1 MKQITK
7 YIKSVDFLAI
17 AGLGLF
23 TLPLHA
29 QKKEAKKPNI
39 IVILTDDMG
48 FSDIGCYGSE
58 INTPNIDKL
67 GMSGI
72 RFTQFYNTARSSCSR
87 ASLLTGLYPHEAN
100 MGFLSNYNYTEPGY
114 GDDLSKNSVTLAQV
128 LKSAGYSTYMSG
140 KWHISKNIENVNGDI
155 SNWPLQR
162 GFDRFFGTLNGS
174 DNYFDPGTLMSQNT
188 FIAPAKDFY
197 YTYAIADTAAKF
209 VKKQSKE
216 KPFFMYVAFTAAHWP
231 LQAPENEV
239 DKYKGKYNIGWDS
252 VRENRFEK
260 QKNLGI
266 IPKNTVLSARSPE
279 IPAWKDETMKPFQ
292 ERRMETY
299 SAMVDAMDQGV
310 GKIIAALKEKGE
322 LENTIIFYMHDNGGC
337 AELEGSD
344 KPTVPLT
351 DEQKVLKPITADYIQ
366 MSKKPE
372 YTREGKFVRSGR
384 GVMAGPADTW
394 MAYGP
399 EWANVSNTPFRLY
412 KQYVHQGGIAS
423 PLIINWPQGIKN
435 KGAITRQVS
444 HLMDIIPTVL
454 EITGANYPSNFIGNK
469 IQPLEGISLTPTF
482 KNKTV
487 DRKLVFWEHQA
498 NRALCMGNWKLVA
511 KTKSPKKFTKADENS
526 WELYNLE
533 QDPSEMNNLATKF
546 PEKVKEMAEIW
557 KKEALR
563 TKALPWPWDKN

>member
-1 MKQITK
+1 MGKLNNMQF
-7 YIKSVDFLAI
+7 DLLAV
-17 AGLGLF
+17 AGLGF
-23 TLPLHA
+23 CILPLQA
-29 QKKEAKKPNI
+29 QKIDKKPNI
-39 IVILTDDMG
+39 IIILTDDMG

-67 GMSGI
+67 GLNGI

-140 KWHISKNIENVNGDI
+140 KWHISKNIDNVNGDI

-162 GFDRFFGTLNGS
+162 GFDRFFGIMNGS
-174 DNYFDPGTLMSQNT
+174 DNYYDPGTLMSNNT
-188 FIAPAKDFY
+188 FIAPSKDFY
-197 YTYAIADTAAKF
+197 MTYAISDTA
-209 VKKQSKE
+209 VSYIRSQSKE
-216 KPFFMYVAFTAAHWP
+216 KPFFIYVAYTAAHWP
-231 LQAPENEV
+231 LQAPENEI
-239 DKYKGKYNIGWDS
+239 DKYKGKYKIGWDS

-260 QKNLGI
+260 QKELGV
-266 IPKNTVLSARSPE
+266 IPKNTVLSTRSPE

-299 SAMVDAMDQGV
+299 AAMVDIMDKGV
-310 GKIIAALKEKGE
+310 GKIMAALKEKGE
-322 LENTIIFYMHDNGGC
+322 LENTVIFYMHDNGGC

-344 KPTVPLT
+344 IPTVPLT
-351 DEQKVLKPITADYIQ
+351 EEQKVLKPFPADFIQ

-372 YTREGKFVRSGR
+372 YTRDGKFVRSGR
-384 GVMAGPADTW
+384 GVMAGPADAW

-399 EWANVSNTPFRLY
+399 EWANVSNTPYRLY
-412 KQYVHQGGIAS
+412 KQYVHQGGISS
-423 PLIINWPQGIKN
+423 PLIINWPEGIKN
-435 KGAITRQVS
+435 KGTITRQVS
-444 HLMDIIPTVL
+444 HLIDIVPTVL
-454 EITGANYPSNFIGNK
+454 ELSGAKYPASMNGNE

-482 KNKTV
+482 INKTV

-498 NRALCMGNWKLVA
+498 NRALRMGNWKLVA
-511 KTKSPKKFTKADENS
+511 KTKTPKKFTENDENT

-533 QDPSEMNNLATKF
+533 QDPSETHNLASTY
-546 PEKVKEMAEIW
+546 PEKVKEMSEIW

>member
-1 MKQITK
+1 MMYYSKL
-7 YIKSVDFLAI
+7 YPYRYLALS
-17 AGLGLF
+17 GL
-23 TLPLHA
+23 TLCTLQTYA
-29 QKKEAKKPNI
+29 QKKETTKPNI

-58 INTPNIDKL
+58 INTPNIDNLAKNGL
-67 GMSGI
+67 
-72 RFTQFYNTARSSCSR
+72 RFAQFYNTARSSCSR

-140 KWHISKNIENVNGDI
+140 KWHISKNTDNEKGDI

-162 GFDRFFGTLNGS
+162 GFERFFGTLNGS
-174 DNYFDPGTLMSQNT
+174 DNYFDPGTLMSQNK
-188 FIAPAKDFY
+188 FISPAKNFY
-197 YTYAIADTAAKF
+197 YTYAIADTAASF
-209 VKKQSKE
+209 VRQQSKE

-231 LQAPENEV
+231 LQAPENEIE
-239 DKYKGKYNIGWDS
+239 KQKGKYNIGWDS
-252 VRENRFEK
+252 IRELRFEK
-260 QKNLGI
+260 QKKLGI
-266 IPKNTVLSARSPE
+266 IPKNTKLSTRSPE
-279 IPAWKDETMKPFQ
+279 IPAWKDETMKSFQ

-299 SAMVDAMDQGV
+299 AAMVDIMDRGV

-322 LENTIIFYMHDNGGC
+322 LENTVIFYMHDNGGC

-344 KPTVPLT
+344 KPTIPLT
-351 DEQKVLKPITADYIQ
+351 EEQKVLKPIPADFIQ
-366 MSKKPE
+366 TSKKPE
-372 YTREGKFVRSGR
+372 YTRDGKFVRSGR

-399 EWANVSNTPFRLY
+399 EWANVSNTPFRMY
-412 KQYVHQGGIAS
+412 KQYVHQGGISS
-423 PLIINWPQGIKN
+423 PLIIEWPKGIKSN
-435 KGAITRQVS
+435 GSITRQVS
-444 HLMDIIPTVL
+444 HLIDIVPTVL
-454 EITGANYPSNFIGNK
+454 EISGAKYPAKLNENE

-482 KNKTV
+482 SNKTV

-498 NRALCMGNWKLVA
+498 NRALRMGNWKLVA
-511 KTKSPKKFTKADENS
+511 KTKSPKKFTQADENA

-533 QDPSEMNNLATKF
+533 QDPSETINLATKY
-546 PEKVKEMAEIW
+546 PDKVKEMTEIW

-563 TKALPWPWDKN
+563 TKALPWPWEK

>member
-1 MKQITK
+1 MKNKKVNTTNL
-7 YIKSVDFLAI
+7 LAI
-17 AGLGLF
+17 AGFGLC

-48 FSDIGCYGSE
+48 YSDIGCYGSE

-67 GMSGI
+67 GMNGI

-114 GDDLSKNSVTLAQV
+114 GDDLSKNSLTLAQV

-140 KWHISKNIENVNGDI
+140 KWHVSKNIDNVKGDK

-162 GFDRFFGTLNGS
+162 GFDRFFGILNGS
-174 DNYFDPGTLMSQNT
+174 DNYYDPGTLMSNNT
-188 FIAPAKDFY
+188 FIAPAKNFY
-197 YTYAIADTAAKF
+197 MTYAVGDTA
-209 VKKQSKE
+209 VSYIRSQSKE

-231 LQAPENEV
+231 LQAPENEI

-252 VRENRFEK
+252 VREMRFEK
-260 QKNLGI
+260 QKKLGV
-266 IPKNTVLSARSPE
+266 IPKNTVLSTRSPE

-299 SAMVDAMDQGV
+299 AAMVDAMDQGV

-351 DEQKVLKPITADYIQ
+351 EEQKVLKPLPADYIQ

-372 YTREGKFVRSGR
+372 YTRDGKFVRSGR

-394 MAYGP
+394 VAYGP

-412 KQYVHQGGIAS
+412 KQFVHQGGISS
-423 PLIINWPQGIKN
+423 PLIINWPSGIKN

-444 HLMDIIPTVL
+444 HLMDIMPTIIEL
-454 EITGANYPSNFIGNK
+454 SGANYPATMNGNK

-482 KNKTV
+482 NNKTV
-487 DRKLVFWEHQA
+487 ERKLVFWEHQA
-498 NRALCMGNWKLVA
+498 NRALRMGNWKLVA
-511 KTKSPKKFTKADENS
+511 KTKSPKKFTKADENA

-533 QDPSEMNNLATKF
+533 QDPSEMNNLASKY
-546 PEKVKEMAEIW
+546 PEKVKEMAAIW
-557 KKEALR
+557 KKEAVR
-563 TKALPWPWDKN
+563 TKALPWPWDKE

>member
-1 MKQITK
+1 MIK
-7 YIKSVDFLAI
+7 YNLNTSSLLTLAGF
-17 AGLGLF
+17 GLCSLS
-23 TLPLHA
+23 LQA
-29 QKKEAKKPNI
+29 KKNEPKKPNI

-67 GMSGI
+67 GMCGI

-100 MGFLSNYNYTEPGY
+100 MGFLSNYNFTEPGY
-114 GDDLSKNSVTLAQV
+114 GDDLSKNSVTLAEV
-128 LKSAGYSTYMSG
+128 LKKSGYSTYMSG
-140 KWHISKNIENVNGDI
+140 KWHLSKNIQNASGDK

-174 DNYFDPGTLMSQNT
+174 DNYFDPGTLMSQNK
-188 FIAPAKDFY
+188 FIPPAKNFY
-197 YTYAIADTAAKF
+197 YTYAIADTAASF
-209 VKKQSKE
+209 VRQQSEE

-239 DKYKGKYNIGWDS
+239 EKQKGNYNIGWDS
-252 VRENRFEK
+252 IRELRFEK
-260 QKNLGI
+260 QKKLGI
-266 IPKNTVLSARSPE
+266 IPKNTKLSARSQE
-279 IPAWKDETMKPFQ
+279 IPTWKDETMKSFQ

-299 SAMVDAMDQGV
+299 AAMVEIMDRGV

-322 LENTIIFYMHDNGGC
+322 LDNTIIFYMHDNGGC

-351 DEQKVLKPITADYIQ
+351 DEQKVLKPIPADYIQ

-372 YTREGKFVRSGR
+372 YTRDGKFVRSGR

-423 PLIINWPQGIKN
+423 PLIINWPQGIEN

-444 HLMDIIPTVL
+444 HLIDIVPTVL
-454 EITGANYPSNFIGNK
+454 EITGAKYPTNLNGND

-487 DRKLVFWEHQA
+487 DRKLILWEHQA
-498 NRALCMGNWKLVA
+498 NRALRIGNWKLVA
-511 KTKSPKKFTKADENS
+511 KTKSPKKFTKADENA

-533 QDPSEMNNLATKF
+533 QDPTEMINLATTY

-563 TKALPWPWDKN
+563 TKALPWPWEK

>member
-1 MKQITK
+1 MGKLNNMQF
-7 YIKSVDFLAI
+7 DLLAV
-17 AGLGLF
+17 AGLGF
-23 TLPLHA
+23 CILPLQA
-29 QKKEAKKPNI
+29 QKIDKKPNI
-39 IVILTDDMG
+39 IIILTDDMG

-67 GMSGI
+67 GLNGI

-140 KWHISKNIENVNGDI
+140 KWHISKNIDNVNGDI

-162 GFDRFFGTLNGS
+162 GFDRFFGILNGS
-174 DNYFDPGTLMSQNT
+174 DNYYDPGTLMSNNT
-188 FIAPAKDFY
+188 FIAPSKNFY
-197 YTYAIADTAAKF
+197 MTYAISDTA
-209 VKKQSKE
+209 VSYIRSQSKE
-216 KPFFMYVAFTAAHWP
+216 KPFFIYVAYTAAHWP
-231 LQAPENEV
+231 LQAPENEI
-239 DKYKGKYNIGWDS
+239 DKYKGKYKIGWDS

-260 QKNLGI
+260 QKELGV
-266 IPKNTVLSARSPE
+266 IPKNTVLSTRSPE

-299 SAMVDAMDQGV
+299 AAMVDIMDKGV
-310 GKIIAALKEKGE
+310 GKIMAALKEKGE
-322 LENTIIFYMHDNGGC
+322 LENTVIFYMHDNGGC

-344 KPTVPLT
+344 IPTVPLT
-351 DEQKVLKPITADYIQ
+351 EEQKVLKPFPADFIQ

-372 YTREGKFVRSGR
+372 YTRDGKFVRSGR
-384 GVMAGPADTW
+384 GVMAGPADAW

-399 EWANVSNTPFRLY
+399 EWANVSNTPYRLY
-412 KQYVHQGGIAS
+412 KQYVHQGGISS
-423 PLIINWPQGIKN
+423 PLIINWPEGIKN
-435 KGAITRQVS
+435 KGTITRQVS
-444 HLMDIIPTVL
+444 HLIDIVPTVL
-454 EITGANYPSNFIGNK
+454 ELSGAKYPASMNGNE

-482 KNKTV
+482 INKTV

-498 NRALCMGNWKLVA
+498 NRALRMGNWKLVA
-511 KTKSPKKFTKADENS
+511 KTKTPKKFTENDENT

-533 QDPSEMNNLATKF
+533 QDPSETHNLASTY
-546 PEKVKEMAEIW
+546 PEKVKEMSEIW